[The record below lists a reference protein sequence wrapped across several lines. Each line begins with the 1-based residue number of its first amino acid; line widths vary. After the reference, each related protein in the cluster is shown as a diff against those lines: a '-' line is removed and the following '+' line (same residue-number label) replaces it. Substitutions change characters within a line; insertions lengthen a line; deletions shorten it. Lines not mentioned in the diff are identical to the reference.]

1 MEREELQELIRAI
14 NQNKPTNILTVF
26 FVKKP
31 SASKMQSFQPQVS
44 KEVQQDI
51 IQLVFPYIEK
61 QLESSTLVEYDPAGV
76 MDGEVEYLDK
86 NSIEQIGTFLDSI
99 NDENVFKEMSQLDI
113 KKINFYCFKISY
125 NGKTIYMFRQFS
137 KMKKLRSGYVA
148 RFFQNELRAMDGDFL
163 GIDETTDMIL
173 ADDEIIVFNHISL
186 ERIFN
191 YRDQYLNKTH
201 EAMGQ
206 ILQQGVISNL
216 EQFNEDCCRD
226 VRIMKRFTNIMTKG
240 RLPLFFENYEKV
252 PDIVKDLG
260 LDITFD
266 DDGKIEY
273 KDKTQLYHI
282 VTLMSDSYF
291 ESLIAKRKG
300 IAKLEED
307 LK

>member
-1 MEREELQELIRAI
+1 MKIEELQELIGQI
-14 NQNKPTNILTVF
+14 NREKPTNILTAF

-44 KEVQQDI
+44 NEVQQDI
-51 IQLVFPYIEK
+51 IDLILPYVAK
-61 QLESSTLVEYDPAGV
+61 QLESSSLVEYNPAGV
-76 MDGEVEYLDK
+76 IDGEIEYLDK
-86 NSIEQIGTFLDSI
+86 NSIDQIGTFLESI
-99 NDENVFKEMSQLDI
+99 SDDNVFKEMSRLEVG
-113 KKINFYCFKISY
+113 KVNFYSFKISCA
-125 NGKTIYMFRQFS
+125 GKTFYMFRQFS

-163 GIDETTDMIL
+163 GIDEATDMIL
-173 ADDEIIVFNHISL
+173 VDDKIIIFNHISL

-191 YRDQYLNKTH
+191 YRDQYLKKTY
-201 EAMGQ
+201 EAMGE
-206 ILQQGVISNL
+206 ILQQNVIANL

-266 DDGKIEY
+266 DEGKIEY

-291 ESLIAKRKG
+291 ESLLAKRKG

>member
-1 MEREELQELIRAI
+1 MRREELQELIRAI
-14 NQNKPTNILTVF
+14 NRDKPTNIVKAF

-44 KEVQQDI
+44 NEVQQDI

-61 QLESSTLVEYDPAGV
+61 QLENSNLVEYNPAGV
-76 MDGEVEYLDK
+76 MDGEIEYLDK
-86 NSIEQIGTFLDSI
+86 NSIEQINTFLDSI
-99 NDENVFKEMSQLDI
+99 NDDNIFKEMSQLEI
-113 KKINFYCFKISY
+113 KKVNFYCFEINF
-125 NGKTIYMFRQFS
+125 NGKTVYIFRQFS
-137 KMKKLRSGYVA
+137 KMKKLRSGYIA
-148 RFFQNELRAMDGDFL
+148 RFFQNELKAMDGDFL

-173 ADDEIIVFNHISL
+173 TDDQIIVFNHISL

-201 EAMGQ
+201 EAMGE
-206 ILQQGVISNL
+206 ILQQGVIANL

-252 PDIVKDLG
+252 PDIVKELG

-291 ESLIAKRKG
+291 ESLLAKRKG

>member
-1 MEREELQELIRAI
+1 MEKEELQWLIRRI
-14 NQNKPTNILTVF
+14 IQEKPTNILTAF

-44 KEVQQDI
+44 NKVQQDI
-51 IQLVFPYIEK
+51 IELVFPYIEK
-61 QLESSTLVEYDPAGV
+61 QLENSTLVEYNPVGV
-76 MDGEVEYLDK
+76 MDGEIEYLGTD
-86 NSIEQIGTFLDSI
+86 SIEQINTFLDSI
-99 NDENVFKEMSQLDI
+99 NDDKLFKEMSQLEV
-113 KKINFYCFKISY
+113 KKVSFYCFKISFD
-125 NGKTIYMFRQFS
+125 GKTFYMFRQFS
-137 KMKKLRSGYVA
+137 KMKKLRSGYIA
-148 RFFQNELRAMDGDFL
+148 RFFENELKAMDGDFL

-173 ADDEIIVFNHISL
+173 ADKKIIVFNHISL

-201 EAMGQ
+201 EAMGE
-206 ILQQGVISNL
+206 ILQQGVIANL

-252 PDIVKDLG
+252 PDIVKELG
-260 LDITFD
+260 LDITFND
-266 DDGKIEY
+266 EGKIEY
-273 KDKTQLYHI
+273 KDKTRLYHI

-291 ESLIAKRKG
+291 ESLLAKRKG

-307 LK
+307 V

>member
-1 MEREELQELIRAI
+1 MEKEGLQEMIRQI
-14 NQNKPTNILTVF
+14 SLEKPANILSAF

-44 KEVQQDI
+44 NEVQQDI
-51 IQLVFPYIEK
+51 IQLIFPYIEK
-61 QLESSTLVEYDPAGV
+61 QLDNSTLVEYNPSGV
-76 MDGEVEYLDK
+76 MDGEIEYLGRD
-86 NSIEQIGTFLDSI
+86 SIEQINTFLESI
-99 NDENVFKEMSQLDI
+99 TDDKIFKEMSRLEI
-113 KKINFYCFKISY
+113 KKVSFYCFAINYS
-125 NGKTIYMFRQFS
+125 GKSIYIFRQFS
-137 KMKKLRSGYVA
+137 KMKKLRSGYIA
-148 RFFQNELRAMDGDFL
+148 RFFQNELKAMDDDFL
-163 GIDETTDMIL
+163 GIDEATDMVL
-173 ADDEIIVFNHISL
+173 TDDKIIIFNHISL

-201 EAMGQ
+201 EAMGE
-206 ILQQGVISNL
+206 ILQQGVIANL

-252 PDIVKDLG
+252 PDIVRELG

-266 DDGKIEY
+266 DEGKIEY

-291 ESLIAKRKG
+291 ESLLAKRKG

-307 LK
+307 L

>member
-1 MEREELQELIRAI
+1 MRREELQELIRAI
-14 NQNKPTNILTVF
+14 NRDKPTNILKAF

-44 KEVQQDI
+44 NEVQQDI

-61 QLESSTLVEYDPAGV
+61 QLENSNLVEYNPAGV
-76 MDGEVEYLDK
+76 MDGEIEYLDK
-86 NSIEQIGTFLDSI
+86 NSIEQINTFLDSI
-99 NDENVFKEMSQLDI
+99 NDDNIFKEMSQLEI
-113 KKINFYCFKISY
+113 KKVNFYCFEINF
-125 NGKTIYMFRQFS
+125 NGKTVYIFRQFS
-137 KMKKLRSGYVA
+137 KMKKLRSGYIA
-148 RFFQNELRAMDGDFL
+148 RFFQNELKAMDGDFL

-173 ADDEIIVFNHISL
+173 TDDQIIVFNHISL

-201 EAMGQ
+201 EAMGE
-206 ILQQGVISNL
+206 ILQQGVIANL

-252 PDIVKDLG
+252 PDIVKELG

-291 ESLIAKRKG
+291 ESLLAKRKG